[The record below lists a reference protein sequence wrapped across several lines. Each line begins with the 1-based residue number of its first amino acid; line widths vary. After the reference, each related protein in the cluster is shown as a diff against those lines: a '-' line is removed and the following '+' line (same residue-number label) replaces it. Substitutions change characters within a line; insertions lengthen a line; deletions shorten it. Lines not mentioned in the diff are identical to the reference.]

1 MKTKIHYKT
10 EIKKVPLST
19 GYAEIHISWKLPSKE
34 LVQSSQLKEICAEP
48 VIESIMFS
56 PDSYEYNYQH
66 DGFIFINYLDFLLI
80 QEEIKKVLSDFHK
93 IKRDEYLEIYDSLC
107 IFDDATEKI
116 NLPIFGRK
124 SPEKIVSKIC
134 TVADKMKKY
143 YDKNESVFNEKEKR
157 FLNKAFDTIDS
168 FFDTKNKYLVIISQ
182 KEELKAEIIKAES
195 LNEVIQNF
203 ENQNKKIIQ
212 ITIL

>member
-48 VIESIMFS
+48 VIESIIFS
-56 PDSYEYNYQH
+56 PDSYECNYQH

-124 SPEKIVSKIC
+124 SPEKIISKIG